1 MPRSRHSDLRKAV
14 EAIDSYNNGVL
25 FHKTVDAL
33 ALMLDFA
40 KTKEWYEAETNA
52 PKITRQLF
60 SDKTFDF
67 KTLDNL
73 EACIFHGMVFNYFEH
88 NAQYEKGSESFKAST
103 LYKNPISLLR
113 KEFKNCAVTSK
124 STLGL
129 NYKVIPHDEL
139 NLVCPEDDSK
149 SDVMRALDNKC
160 IIQIDKDYLMS
171 PKYLL
176 KLAEQKGIIR

>member
-1 MPRSRHSDLRKAV
+1 MPRSRHRDLREAV
-14 EAIDSYNNGVL
+14 EAINYYNDGVL
-25 FHKTVDAL
+25 FHKTVDML

-40 KTKEWYEAETNA
+40 KTREWYEAEAIA
-52 PKITRQLF
+52 PKITKQFF

-73 EACIFHGMVFNYFEH
+73 EACIFHGMLFNYFEH
-88 NAQYEKGSESFKAST
+88 NAHYENGSESFKAST

-113 KEFKNCAVTSK
+113 NEFKNCAVTSK

-129 NYKVIPHDEL
+129 NYKVVPRDEL
-139 NLVCPEDDSK
+139 NLICPGDDSK
-149 SDVMRALDNKC
+149 SDVMRALDNKF
-160 IIQIDKDYLMS
+160 IIQIDNDYLIS

-176 KLAEQKGIIR
+176 KLAEQKGILR